1 VIIFSRGLFIATK
14 KNIKKGNYTIT
25 FEIPPYT
32 LNEDTYYFEMFWGLD
47 RSEIAFQFE
56 DFGFEVLNIENSV
69 GEIIKSPGILFP
81 NINYEILD

>member
-1 VIIFSRGLFIATK
+1 
-14 KNIKKGNYTIT
+14 
-25 FEIPPYT
+25 
-32 LNEDTYYFEMFWGLD
+32 MFWGLD